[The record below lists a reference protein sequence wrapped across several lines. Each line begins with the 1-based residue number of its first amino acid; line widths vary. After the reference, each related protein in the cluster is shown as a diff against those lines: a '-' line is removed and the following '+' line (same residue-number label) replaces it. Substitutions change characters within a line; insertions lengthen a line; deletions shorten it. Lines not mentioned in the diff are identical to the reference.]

1 MCNCSSLLISWM
13 LPLHWREVYIVTFQR
28 QHHRRFLFISQ
39 TLQTLHN
46 DSLTTV
52 DLIHYIDDKGVE
64 VCLTGC

>member
-1 MCNCSSLLISWM
+1 MLNIVDLNIYVIKKKKKTHLIKCFGRW
-13 LPLHWREVYIVTFQR
+13 LP
-28 QHHRRFLFISQ
+28 Q

-52 DLIHYIDDKGVE
+52 DRVHYIDDKGVG